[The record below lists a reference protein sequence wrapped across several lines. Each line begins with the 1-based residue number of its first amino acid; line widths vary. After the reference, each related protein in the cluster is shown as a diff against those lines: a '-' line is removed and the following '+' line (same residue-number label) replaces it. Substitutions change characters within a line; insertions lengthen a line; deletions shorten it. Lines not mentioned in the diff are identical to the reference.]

1 MDVYLD
7 NKMPGEIVISK
18 LRLEIKIEI
27 LYLFY

>member
-7 NKMPGEIVISK
+7 NKMPGGNCNLQVKIEN
-18 LRLEIKIEI
+18 KIEI